1 MVKQTKICFLTVY
14 AMHLVSICQCFLK
27 ALLHA
32 EMCIV
37 MRLLFICSAQGE
49 GLLIYAEVLYHRLS
63 PREPCASVTDKMG
76 GKLKRRPYLI

>member
-1 MVKQTKICFLTVY
+1 MFFASLCNAFSF
-14 AMHLVSICQCFLK
+14 HLPVL
-27 ALLHA
+27 LLHA

-63 PREPCASVTDKMG
+63 PREPCASLTDKMG